1 MNYLLDT
8 NVISELV
15 AKRPKASVL
24 KWVRSVEEESL
35 YLSVITIGEI
45 KKGIEKLPASPRKD
59 ELNAWLVNDLL
70 KRFERRLVMVDVDV
84 MLAWGELTARLE
96 RNGRIMP
103 AMDSLIAALALV
115 GNMTLVTRNTN
126 DFDGAGIN
134 LVNPWDQVSDT

>member
-15 AKRPKASVL
+15 AKHPKATVL
-24 KWVRSVEEESL
+24 EWVRSIDEESL

-45 KKGIEKLPASPRKD
+45 KKGIEKLPASARKE
-59 ELNAWLVNDLL
+59 ELSAWLVNDLL

-96 RNGRIMP
+96 RNGRMMP
-103 AMDSLIAALALV
+103 SIDALIAALALV
-115 GNMTLVTRNTN
+115 GNFTLVTRNTG
-126 DFDGAGIN
+126 DFDGVGIN
-134 LVNPWDQVSDT
+134 LVNPWE